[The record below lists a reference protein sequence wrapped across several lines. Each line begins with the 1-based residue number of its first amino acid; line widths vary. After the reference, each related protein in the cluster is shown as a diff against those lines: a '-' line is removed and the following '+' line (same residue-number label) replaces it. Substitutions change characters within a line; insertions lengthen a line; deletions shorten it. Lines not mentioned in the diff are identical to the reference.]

1 MMEQYR
7 KILEEGGGILHLS
20 PSWVPRPFNE
30 PGRRLRL
37 HPDDYFAYGMDR
49 GGICE
54 RWIGSVAKA
63 QNGEGTTEFE
73 GMSFVLA
80 DEKTDKKILLKDFI
94 KELGADIIGEELYK
108 KYGMWPTYTKFFD
121 YDKPLFHHLHLMK
134 KDAEFLGMV
143 EKPEAYYFPVQYNCS
158 QLGRFPLTYYGFDPS
173 TTKEQVKECI
183 RDYAKKDTRLTELS
197 RAYRVKIGTGWF
209 TPAGVIHAPA
219 SVVTYE
225 PQWNA
230 DCNTIM
236 ENVTMGEVN
245 GLNLL
250 TDSQPEEL
258 KGDVEALFGQLN
270 WEECTRSDYKETYY
284 REPKLK
290 QQSASNVTEK
300 WVAYANDYVA
310 AKEVSVEPGT
320 EAYIKDPA
328 CHSIIVTQG
337 HGRIGKFRC
346 EAPGLLRFGQN
357 SADEFFVSEPAAKRG
372 VHIVNESQHE
382 PLVYLQHFANNNPE
396 VPMEV

>member
-1 MMEQYR
+1 MKKY
-7 KILEEGGGILHLS
+7 EELLKKGGGILHLT
-20 PSWVPRPFNE
+20 PTWVPRPFNE

-54 RWIGSVAKA
+54 RWIGSVANA
-63 QNGEGTTEFE
+63 HNGEKTTEFE
-73 GMSFVLA
+73 GLSFVLA
-80 DEKTDKKILLKDFI
+80 DEETNEKVLLREVI
-94 KELGADIIGEELYK
+94 EQLGADVIGEELYG
-108 KYGMWPTYTKFFD
+108 KYGTWPTYTKFFD

-134 KDAEFLGMV
+134 KDADLIGTV
-143 EKPEAYYFPVQYNCS
+143 EKPEAYYFPIQYNCS
-158 QLGRFPLTYYGFDPS
+158 QLGRLPMTYYGFDPS

-183 RDYAKKDTRLTELS
+183 RNYNVRDTRLTELS
-197 RAYRVKIGTGWF
+197 RGYRVKIGTGWF

-230 DCNTIM
+230 DSNTIM

-245 GLNLL
+245 APNLL
-250 TDSQPEEL
+250 TDCQPDDQ

-270 WEECTRSDYKETYY
+270 WEECTRPDYKEKYY
-284 REPKLK
+284 REPKVK
-290 QQSASNVTEK
+290 GGTPENVTEK

-310 AKEVSVEPGT
+310 AKEVSIEPGT
-320 EAYIKDPA
+320 SAVIKDPA
-328 CHSIIVTQG
+328 CYSIIVTQG
-337 HGRIGKFRC
+337 HGTIGKFRC

-357 SADEFFVSEPAAKRG
+357 SADEFFVSEAAAREG
-372 VHIVNESQHE
+372 ITVVNESEYE
-382 PLVYLQHFANNNPE
+382 PLVFLQHFANNNPE
-396 VPMEV
+396 VPKTV

>member
-1 MMEQYR
+1 MKKY
-7 KILEEGGGILHLS
+7 EELLKKGDGILHLT

-54 RWIGSVAKA
+54 RWIGSVAHA
-63 QNGEGTTEFE
+63 DNGEKTTEFE
-73 GMSFVLA
+73 GLSFVLA
-80 DEKTDKKILLKDFI
+80 DEETNEKVLLKEVIED
-94 KELGADIIGEELYK
+94 LGAGIIGEELYR
-108 KYGMWPTYTKFFD
+108 KYGTWPTYTKFFD

-134 KDAEFLGMV
+134 KDAELIGGV
-143 EKPEAYYFPVQYNCS
+143 EKPEAYYFPIQYNSS
-158 QLGRFPLTYYGFDPS
+158 QLGRLPLTYYGFDPS

-183 RDYAKKDTRLTELS
+183 RNYNVRDTRLTELS
-197 RAYRVKIGTGWF
+197 RGYRVKIGTGWF

-230 DCNTIM
+230 DYNTIM

-245 GLNLL
+245 APNLL
-250 TDSQPEEL
+250 TDCQPEDK
-258 KGDVEALFGQLN
+258 KGDVDALFDQLN
-270 WEECTRSDYKETYY
+270 WEECTRPDYKEKYY
-284 REPKLK
+284 REPKVK
-290 QQSASNVTEK
+290 EGSPEHVVEK

-310 AKEVSVEPGT
+310 AKEVSVEPGVSVV
-320 EAYIKDPA
+320 IKDPA
-328 CHSIIVTQG
+328 CCSIIVTQG
-337 HGRIGKFRC
+337 HGTIGKFKC

-357 SADEFFVSEPAAKRG
+357 SADEFFVSEAAAKTG
-372 VHIVNESQHE
+372 ITVVNESQYE
-382 PLVYLQHFANNNPE
+382 PLVFLQHFANNNSE
-396 VPMEV
+396 VPKTV